1 MLRAV
6 GGAAG
11 RWVVWGGRWCRV
23 CWGCRGWWDA
33 GPAKEATRMPLLRYR
48 QRLCFVA
55 AVAAATIVFVFS
67 QCSWC
72 CCCAAGGLLA
82 LYHGA
87 GICAMCNTCRHLGAR
102 FFSIY
107 VWLYIIFCHFFLQL
121 YIGGWVNLCL
131 EISQAALRPRPEL
144 SAPTPLPTSHF
155 PLPARLSDPYL
166 YNMPAGDEAVVV
178 SLVVVVPQ
186 LHLHLH
192 LWPCFLCGYCGHHF
206 CILLSFQL
214 PHLGHPRSI
223 GALDKAT
230 FPGGS
235 AQSYLTHTGRKC
247 ISYKLSLSLS

>member
-1 MLRAV
+1 MFCGGGSSCHHCFCFQPMQLMLLLCRCWPFGFVSRRWHLCDVQHLQTSWRA
-6 GGAAG
+6 
-11 RWVVWGGRWCRV
+11 
-23 CWGCRGWWDA
+23 
-33 GPAKEATRMPLLRYR
+33 L
-48 QRLCFVA
+48 
-55 AVAAATIVFVFS
+55 
-67 QCSWC
+67 
-72 CCCAAGGLLA
+72 
-82 LYHGA
+82 
-87 GICAMCNTCRHLGAR
+87 
-102 FFSIY
+102 FSIY

-144 SAPTPLPTSHF
+144 SAPTPLPTAHF

-223 GALDKAT
+223 GALDKAA